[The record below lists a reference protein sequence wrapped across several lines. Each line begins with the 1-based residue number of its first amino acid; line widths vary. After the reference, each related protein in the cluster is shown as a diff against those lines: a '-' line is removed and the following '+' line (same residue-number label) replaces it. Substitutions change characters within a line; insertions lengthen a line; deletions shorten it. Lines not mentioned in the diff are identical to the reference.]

1 MLWVLNLLA
10 SQKTTYITR
19 YSYYKVNYIFEWFLS
34 WSHIHIEW
42 ILIWT
47 QFFLFLIILLF
58 TIFCWVFAYLWL
70 NYWTLDYVLYNNL
83 KESIG
88 NVYYNSF
95 SSKHSIRTEGWKHL
109 MPEPEAQEGTI
120 YLPNVFFVFDINPNP
135 LFKCCHKSFKK
146 RCGMRSVVSI
156 GILYYC
162 PMITLLLKS
171 LKCNAS
177 LKSVKETMLKDTILT
192 HRLITKNAL
201 DFLHS

>member
-34 WSHIHIEW
+34 WSHIHVEW
-42 ILIWT
+42 ILVWA

-58 TIFCWVFAYLWL
+58 TIFCWLFAYLWL
-70 NYWTLDYVLYNNL
+70 NHWTLDYVLYNNL

-95 SSKHSIRTEGWKHL
+95 SSKHSIRTEGWKQL

-120 YLPNVFFVFDINPNP
+120 YLPNVFFCVWYQSQPI
-135 LFKCCHKSFKK
+135 
-146 RCGMRSVVSI
+146 V
-156 GILYYC
+156 
-162 PMITLLLKS
+162 
-171 LKCNAS
+171 
-177 LKSVKETMLKDTILT
+177 
-192 HRLITKNAL
+192 
-201 DFLHS
+201 